1 MGTRGVTAPESGQR
15 TDGRTPVLVVAA
27 LASFLLS
34 PITAVWAVALGFA
47 MSAVGLLVLRT
58 GSSGRRPL
66 LLSAGIGVVLGT
78 LPYFLL
84 ALLQA

>member
-1 MGTRGVTAPESGQR
+1 MVG
-15 TDGRTPVLVVAA
+15 AA
-27 LASFLLS
+27 IASLLLS

-47 MSAVGLLVLRT
+47 MSVVGLLVLRT
-58 GSSGRRPL
+58 GSAGQRPL
-66 LLSAGIGVVLGT
+66 LLYAGIGVVLGT